1 MLMALERGKMAEF
14 KGQTLDEISIDP
26 QEEIAQDSDQS
37 DLDEDDDQMAAS
49 TSFSTPSTP
58 SSSSRP
64 SSSTPSSSSRLS
76 TSSTPSPSS
85 SPSSNKSSER
95 ERSTS
100 GKHSTPP
107 AQDKSSER
115 ERSTSG
121 KHSTPPAQGSS
132 QRRRKWSEEEVQAV
146 EKTLNSFI
154 RSRRVPGKADCV
166 RCIEESPQALQ
177 DRSWTAVKF
186 YVKTELMLPKEGDKL
201 LLL

>member
-1 MLMALERGKMAEF
+1 MKTTTRWLLLHHFLRPPH
-14 KGQTLDEISIDP
+14 LHHP
-26 QEEIAQDSDQS
+26 P
-37 DLDEDDDQMAAS
+37 DLHPPHLHHPPDFQ
-49 TSFSTPSTP
+49 
-58 SSSSRP
+58 RP
-64 SSSTPSSSSRLS
+64 PHLHH
-76 TSSTPSPSS
+76 PPVLHQIN
-85 SPSSNKSSER
+85 PVR

-186 YVKTELMLPKEGDKL
+186 YVKNRIDAAKRGR
-201 LLL
+201 